1 MSADEASTPVS
12 PDHQPYAPPPR
23 SRKRTLLIALAI
35 IAVFVLVALG
45 ARWIAKSGGD
55 KRGGRPPAAVNIA
68 PATKADMPVTVAALG
83 TVQPIVTATVR
94 TQLSGVLFKIL
105 FQEGQMV
112 RQGQVLA
119 QIDPRPYKLALDQ
132 ARANLARDEA
142 QLVSA
147 RLDLNRYQTL
157 LKQDSIASQQVDTQR
172 ATVGQLVGTVAAD
185 RAAIGTAMLNLDYTA
200 IKAPIS
206 GRVGIRQVDI
216 GNYLTPSD
224 TNGVV
229 VITQVDPIDV
239 SFAVPQAQL
248 AAIGQSAGAGQGLP
262 VDAKDQSNATRL
274 ATGRFLTF
282 DNQVDA
288 TTGTVKAKARF
299 ANAGNVLFPGAFVN
313 VSMLVQTLHDVVT
326 VPVSAVR
333 HGSQGDFV
341 FVVKP
346 DNTVKL
352 TVVKTGPSSG
362 DRIAVLSGL
371 DAGAPVVIEGADGLE
386 DGASINKGGN
396 RGGKGGRGGQAQGQG
411 GEAGGRHHRRSDT
424 GNAG

>member
-1 MSADEASTPVS
+1 MNAVEASTPVS
-12 PDHQPYAPPPR
+12 PDQDPPIPR
-23 SRKRTLLIALAI
+23 ARRTKRTVLIAVVIILA
-35 IAVFVLVALG
+35 FVGLALG
-45 ARWIAKSGGD
+45 ARWLAKSGGD
-55 KRGGRPPAAVNIA
+55 RRGGRPPAAVNIA
-68 PATKADMPVTVAALG
+68 PATKGDMPVTVAALG

-94 TQLSGVLFKIL
+94 TQLSGVLFKIM

-112 RQGQVLA
+112 RQGQILA
-119 QIDPRPYKLALDQ
+119 QIDQRPYKLALDQ
-132 ARANLARDEA
+132 ARANLARDQA
-142 QLVSA
+142 QLVAA

-185 RAAIGTAMLNLDYTA
+185 RAAIGTAALNLDYTA

-224 TNGVV
+224 TNGVAI
-229 VITQVDPIDV
+229 ITQIDPIDV

-248 AAIGQSAGAGQGLP
+248 SAIGQGAGAGSGLA
-262 VDAKDQSNATRL
+262 VETRDQNNATRL

-352 TVVKTGPSSG
+352 TVVKVGPSTA
-362 DRIAVLSGL
+362 DRLAILSGL
-371 DAGAPVVIEGADGLE
+371 DAGTPVVIEGADGLE
-386 DGASINKGGN
+386 DGASINKGGKRGGANGN
-396 RGGKGGRGGQAQGQG
+396 RGGQG
-411 GEAGGRHHRRSDT
+411 GGERQHHRRNNA

>member
-1 MSADEASTPVS
+1 MNAVEASTPVS
-12 PDHQPYAPPPR
+12 PDQDPPIPR
-23 SRKRTLLIALAI
+23 ARRTKRTVLIAVVIILA
-35 IAVFVLVALG
+35 FVGLALG
-45 ARWIAKSGGD
+45 ARWLAKSGGD
-55 KRGGRPPAAVNIA
+55 RRGGRPPAAVNIA
-68 PATKADMPVTVAALG
+68 PATKGDMPVTVAALG

-94 TQLSGVLFKIL
+94 TQLSGVLFKIM

-119 QIDPRPYKLALDQ
+119 QIDQRPYKLALDQ
-132 ARANLARDEA
+132 ARANLARDQA
-142 QLVSA
+142 QLVAA

-172 ATVGQLVGTVAAD
+172 ATVGQLVGTIAAD
-185 RAAIGTAMLNLDYTA
+185 RAAIGTAALNLDYTA

-224 TNGVV
+224 TNGVAI
-229 VITQVDPIDV
+229 ITQIDPIDV

-248 AAIGQSAGAGQGLP
+248 SAIGQGAGAGSGLA
-262 VDAKDQSNATRL
+262 VETRDQNNATRL

-352 TVVKTGPSSG
+352 TVVKVGPSTA
-362 DRIAVLSGL
+362 DRLAILSGL
-371 DAGAPVVIEGADGLE
+371 DAGTPVVIEGADGLE
-386 DGASINKGGN
+386 DGASINKGGKRGGANGN
-396 RGGKGGRGGQAQGQG
+396 RGGQG
-411 GEAGGRHHRRSDT
+411 GGERQHHRRNNA

>member
-1 MSADEASTPVS
+1 MNAVEASTPVS
-12 PDHQPYAPPPR
+12 PDQDPPIPR
-23 SRKRTLLIALAI
+23 ARRTKRTVLIAVVIILA
-35 IAVFVLVALG
+35 FVGLALG
-45 ARWIAKSGGD
+45 ARWLAKSGGD
-55 KRGGRPPAAVNIA
+55 RRGGRPPAAVNIA
-68 PATKADMPVTVAALG
+68 PATKGDMPVTVAALG

-94 TQLSGVLFKIL
+94 TQLSGVLFNIM

-119 QIDPRPYKLALDQ
+119 QIDQRPYKLALDQ
-132 ARANLARDEA
+132 ARANLARDQA
-142 QLVSA
+142 QLVAA

-172 ATVGQLVGTVAAD
+172 ATVGQLVGTIAAD
-185 RAAIGTAMLNLDYTA
+185 RAAIGTAALNLDYTA

-224 TNGVV
+224 TNGVAI
-229 VITQVDPIDV
+229 ITQIDPIDV

-248 AAIGQSAGAGQGLP
+248 SAIGQGAGAGSGLA
-262 VDAKDQSNATRL
+262 VEARDQNNATRL

-352 TVVKTGPSSG
+352 TVVKVGPSTA
-362 DRIAVLSGL
+362 DRLAILSGL
-371 DAGAPVVIEGADGLE
+371 DAGTPVVIEGADGLE
-386 DGASINKGGN
+386 DGASINKGGKRGGANGN
-396 RGGKGGRGGQAQGQG
+396 RGGQG
-411 GEAGGRHHRRSDT
+411 GGERQHHRRNNA

>member
-1 MSADEASTPVS
+1 MHRPAQPQAHAADRTGDHRGVRAGGAGRALDRQERRGQAWRSSA
-12 PDHQPYAPPPR
+12 R
-23 SRKRTLLIALAI
+23 SGEHR
-35 IAVFVLVALG
+35 
-45 ARWIAKSGGD
+45 SG
-55 KRGGRPPAAVNIA
+55 NQ
-68 PATKADMPVTVAALG
+68 ADMPVTVAALG

-142 QLVSA
+142 QLSRPGSISTATRPCSSRIDRQPAGGHPA
-147 RLDLNRYQTL
+147 RHGGPARRHRGRR
-157 LKQDSIASQQVDTQR
+157 SR
-172 ATVGQLVGTVAAD
+172 RRRHGE
-185 RAAIGTAMLNLDYTA
+185 LNLQYTA
-200 IKAPIS
+200 VKAPIS
-206 GRVGIRQVDI
+206 GRIGIRQVDI

-224 TNGVV
+224 TNGMV

-248 AAIGQSAGAGQGLP
+248 AAIGQSAGAGRPAG
-262 VDAKDQSNATRL
+262 DAKDQSNATRL

-282 DNQVDA
+282 DNQIDT

-346 DNTVKL
+346 T
-352 TVVKTGPSSG
+352 TRSSSPWS
-362 DRIAVLSGL
+362 RPAPRRAIAL
-371 DAGAPVVIEGADGLE
+371 PCCQ
-386 DGASINKGGN
+386 ASTP
-396 RGGKGGRGGQAQGQG
+396 A
-411 GEAGGRHHRRSDT
+411 RRW
-424 GNAG
+424 

>member
-1 MSADEASTPVS
+1 MNAVEASTPVS
-12 PDHQPYAPPPR
+12 PDQDPPIPR
-23 SRKRTLLIALAI
+23 ARRTKRTVLIAVVIILA
-35 IAVFVLVALG
+35 FVGLALG
-45 ARWIAKSGGD
+45 ARWLAKSGGD
-55 KRGGRPPAAVNIA
+55 RRGGRPPAAVNIA
-68 PATKADMPVTVAALG
+68 PATKGDMPVTVAALG

-94 TQLSGVLFKIL
+94 TQLSGVLFKIM

-119 QIDPRPYKLALDQ
+119 QIDQRPYKLALDQ
-132 ARANLARDEA
+132 ARANLARDQA
-142 QLVSA
+142 QLVAA

-172 ATVGQLVGTVAAD
+172 ATVGQLVGTIAAD
-185 RAAIGTAMLNLDYTA
+185 RAAIGTAALNLDYTA

-224 TNGVV
+224 TNGVAI
-229 VITQVDPIDV
+229 ITQIDPIDV

-248 AAIGQSAGAGQGLP
+248 SAIGQGAGAGSGLA
-262 VDAKDQSNATRL
+262 VEARDQNNATRL

-352 TVVKTGPSSG
+352 TVVKVGPSTA
-362 DRIAVLSGL
+362 DRLAILSGL
-371 DAGAPVVIEGADGLE
+371 DAGTPVVIEGADGLE
-386 DGASINKGGN
+386 DGASINKGGKRGGTNGN
-396 RGGKGGRGGQAQGQG
+396 RGGQG
-411 GEAGGRHHRRSDT
+411 GGERQHHRRNNA

>member
-1 MSADEASTPVS
+1 MNADEASTPVS
-12 PDHQPYAPPPR
+12 LDHVTSEHPPR
-23 SRKRTLLIALAI
+23 SSRKRTLLIALAI
-35 IAVFVLVALG
+35 IAVFVVVALG
-45 ARWIAKSGGD
+45 ARWVAKSGGD

-83 TVQPIVTATVR
+83 TVQPLVTATVR
-94 TQLSGVLFKIL
+94 TQLSGVLFKIM

-119 QIDPRPYKLALDQ
+119 QIDPRPYRLALEQ

-142 QLVSA
+142 QLTSA

-185 RAAIGTAMLNLDYTA
+185 RAAIGTAALNLDYTA

-229 VITQVDPIDV
+229 IITQVDPIDV
-239 SFAVPQAQL
+239 SFALPQAQL
-248 AAIGQSAGAGQGLP
+248 SAIGQTAGAGSGLP
-262 VDAKDQSNATRL
+262 VDANDQNNGNRL

-362 DRIAVLSGL
+362 DKLAILSGL
-371 DAGAPVVIEGADGLE
+371 TAGTQVVIEGADGLE
-386 DGASINKGGN
+386 DGASINKGGK
-396 RGGKGGRGGQAQGQG
+396 RGGGQGNGGAGGQG
-411 GEAGGRHHRRSDT
+411 GNGHHRRGANA

>member
-1 MSADEASTPVS
+1 MNAVEASTPVS
-12 PDHQPYAPPPR
+12 PDQDPPIPR
-23 SRKRTLLIALAI
+23 ARRPKRTVLIAVVIILA
-35 IAVFVLVALG
+35 FVGLALG
-45 ARWIAKSGGD
+45 ARWLAKSGGD
-55 KRGGRPPAAVNIA
+55 RRGGRPPAAVNIA
-68 PATKADMPVTVAALG
+68 PATKGDMPVTVAALG

-94 TQLSGVLFKIL
+94 TQLSGVLFKIM

-112 RQGQVLA
+112 RQGQILA
-119 QIDPRPYKLALDQ
+119 QIDQRPYKLALDQ
-132 ARANLARDEA
+132 ARANLARDQA
-142 QLVSA
+142 QLVAA

-172 ATVGQLVGTVAAD
+172 ATVGQLVGTIAAD
-185 RAAIGTAMLNLDYTA
+185 RAAIGTAALNLDYTA

-224 TNGVV
+224 TNGVAI
-229 VITQVDPIDV
+229 ITQIDPIDV

-248 AAIGQSAGAGQGLP
+248 SAIGQGAGAGSGLA
-262 VDAKDQSNATRL
+262 VEARDQNNATRL

-352 TVVKTGPSSG
+352 TVVKVGPSTA
-362 DRIAVLSGL
+362 DRLAILSGL
-371 DAGAPVVIEGADGLE
+371 DAGTPVVIEGADGLE
-386 DGASINKGGN
+386 DGASINKGGKRGGANGN
-396 RGGKGGRGGQAQGQG
+396 RGGQG
-411 GEAGGRHHRRSDT
+411 GGERQHHRRNNA

>member
-1 MSADEASTPVS
+1 MNADEASTPVS
-12 PDHQPYAPPPR
+12 PDHVTSEHPPR
-23 SRKRTLLIALAI
+23 SSRKRTLLIALAI
-35 IAVFVLVALG
+35 IAVFVVVALG
-45 ARWIAKSGGD
+45 ARWVAKSGGD

-83 TVQPIVTATVR
+83 TVQPLVTATVR
-94 TQLSGVLFKIL
+94 TQLSGVLFKIM

-119 QIDPRPYKLALDQ
+119 QIDPRPYRLALQ
-132 ARANLARDEA
+132 QTRANLARDEA
-142 QLVSA
+142 QLTSA

-172 ATVGQLVGTVAAD
+172 ATVAQLVGTVAAD
-185 RAAIGTAMLNLDYTA
+185 RAAIGTAALNLDYTA

-229 VITQVDPIDV
+229 IITQVDPIDV
-239 SFAVPQAQL
+239 SFALPQAQL
-248 AAIGQSAGAGQGLP
+248 SAIGQTAGAGSGLP
-262 VDAKDQSNATRL
+262 VDANDQNNGNRL

-362 DRIAVLSGL
+362 DKLAILSGL
-371 DAGAPVVIEGADGLE
+371 TAGTQVVIEGADGLE
-386 DGASINKGGN
+386 DGASINKGGK
-396 RGGKGGRGGQAQGQG
+396 RGGGQGNGGAGGQG
-411 GEAGGRHHRRSDT
+411 GNGHHRRSANA

>member
-1 MSADEASTPVS
+1 MNADEASTPVS
-12 PDHQPYAPPPR
+12 PDHVTSEHPPR
-23 SRKRTLLIALAI
+23 SSRKRTLLIALAI
-35 IAVFVLVALG
+35 IAVFVVVALG
-45 ARWIAKSGGD
+45 ARWVAKSGGD

-83 TVQPIVTATVR
+83 TVQPLVTATVR
-94 TQLSGVLFKIL
+94 TQLSGVLFKIM

-119 QIDPRPYKLALDQ
+119 QIDPRPYRLALEQ

-142 QLVSA
+142 QLTSA

-185 RAAIGTAMLNLDYTA
+185 RAAIGTAALNLDYTA

-229 VITQVDPIDV
+229 IITQVDPIDV
-239 SFAVPQAQL
+239 SFALPQAQL
-248 AAIGQSAGAGQGLP
+248 SAIGQTAGAGSGLP
-262 VDAKDQSNATRL
+262 VDANDQNNGNRL

-362 DRIAVLSGL
+362 DKLAILSGL
-371 DAGAPVVIEGADGLE
+371 TAGTQVVIEGADGLE
-386 DGASINKGGN
+386 DGASINKGGK
-396 RGGKGGRGGQAQGQG
+396 RGGGQGNGGAGGQG
-411 GEAGGRHHRRSDT
+411 GNGHHRRGANA

>member
-1 MSADEASTPVS
+1 MNAVEASTPVS
-12 PDHQPYAPPPR
+12 PDQDPPIPR
-23 SRKRTLLIALAI
+23 ARRTKRTVLIAVVIILA
-35 IAVFVLVALG
+35 FVGLALG
-45 ARWIAKSGGD
+45 ARWLAKSGGD
-55 KRGGRPPAAVNIA
+55 RRGGRPPAAVNIA
-68 PATKADMPVTVAALG
+68 PATKGDMPVTVAALG

-94 TQLSGVLFKIL
+94 TQLSGVLFKIM

-119 QIDPRPYKLALDQ
+119 QIDQRPYKLALDQ
-132 ARANLARDEA
+132 ARANLARDQA
-142 QLVSA
+142 QLVAA

-172 ATVGQLVGTVAAD
+172 ATVGQLVGTIAAD
-185 RAAIGTAMLNLDYTA
+185 RAAIGTAALNLDYTA

-224 TNGVV
+224 TNGVAI
-229 VITQVDPIDV
+229 ITQIDPIDV

-248 AAIGQSAGAGQGLP
+248 SAIGQGAGAGSGLA
-262 VDAKDQSNATRL
+262 VEARDQNNATRL

-352 TVVKTGPSSG
+352 TVVKVGPSTA
-362 DRIAVLSGL
+362 DRLAILSGL
-371 DAGAPVVIEGADGLE
+371 DAGTPVVIEGADGLE
-386 DGASINKGGN
+386 DGASINKGGKRGGANGN
-396 RGGKGGRGGQAQGQG
+396 RGGQG
-411 GEAGGRHHRRSDT
+411 GGERQHHRRNNA